1 VTGPESTRSAWEG
14 KLVKVVLERW
24 GEREV
29 EIVEHPG
36 SVVVL
41 PVDRDGRVVLVRQF
55 RFPARAPL
63 LELPAGKLEPGE
75 EPLASA
81 KRELAEECG
90 LRGGEWSLLARFWSS
105 PGFLR
110 EEMHLYLAEGVEEGD
125 PELDEDEQI
134 ELVRWPVAQLESRL
148 GEVEDAK
155 TLIGL
160 LRYLERPPR

>member
-1 VTGPESTRSAWEG
+1 M
-14 KLVKVVLERW
+14 KVAIERW

-41 PVDRDGRVVLVRQF
+41 PVDREGRVVLVRQF

-90 LRGGEWSLLARFWSS
+90 LRGGDWSLLTRFWSS

-110 EEMHLYLAEGVEEGD
+110 EEMHLFLAEGVDEGD
-125 PELDEDEQI
+125 PDHDEDEEI
-134 ELVRWPVAQLESRL
+134 ELVRWPVGEVESRL
-148 GEVEDAK
+148 GELEDAK

-160 LRYLERPPR
+160 LRYLERSPR